1 MSGAPETRRVG
12 LIVPSSNTTIETE
25 IPLMLARAELGVP
38 VTFHSSRA
46 VLHSVDA
53 ESLDRMV
60 AEGDRCASELSDA
73 RVDVIAYACLV
84 ALMARGAGA
93 HEQIESHLSEVVAA
107 NGGEAPIVSSAGAL
121 IRTLH
126 AQGVER
132 VAIMTPYMPPL
143 TKLVADYLE
152 AYGIEVVDSLS
163 LAVPDNVEV
172 GRLAPAG
179 LLDHARGL
187 DLSRAQTL
195 IASACVQMP
204 SLPVLD
210 ELEGET
216 GLPVI
221 SAATATAAEVLDAL
235 GFERAVP
242 GAGSLLAPGTAS
254 RS

>member
-1 MSGAPETRRVG
+1 MNAAETKRVG

-46 VLHSVDA
+46 VLHSVDK

-60 AEGDRCASELSDA
+60 ADSDRCASELSDA

-93 HEQIESHLSEVVAA
+93 HEEIEKHLGEVVEA
-107 NGGEAPIVSSAGAL
+107 NGGHSPIVSSAGAL
-121 IRTLH
+121 IRTLQR
-126 AQGVER
+126 QGIER

-143 TKLVADYLE
+143 TKLVADYIE

-163 LAVPDNVEV
+163 LAVADNVEV
-172 GRLAPAG
+172 GRLPQAD
-179 LLDHARGL
+179 LIDHARGL
-187 DLSRAQTL
+187 DLGRAQTL

-204 SLPVLD
+204 SLEVLD
-210 ELEGET
+210 ELESDH

-221 SAATATAAEVLDAL
+221 SAATATAAEVLDVL
-235 GFERAVP
+235 GLDRAVP
-242 GAGSLLAPGTAS
+242 GAGSLLAGAS
-254 RS
+254 GP

>member
-1 MSGAPETRRVG
+1 MNAAETKRIG

-46 VLHSVDA
+46 VLHSVDK

-60 AEGDRCASELSDA
+60 ADSDRCASELSDA

-93 HEQIESHLSEVVAA
+93 HEEIEKHLGEVVEA
-107 NGGEAPIVSSAGAL
+107 NGGHSPIVSSAGAL
-121 IRTLH
+121 IRTLQR
-126 AQGVER
+126 QGIER

-143 TKLVADYLE
+143 TKLVADYIE

-163 LAVPDNVEV
+163 LAVADNVEV
-172 GRLAPAG
+172 GRLPQAG
-179 LLDHARGL
+179 LIDHARGL
-187 DLSRAQTL
+187 DLGRAQTL

-204 SLPVLD
+204 SLEVLD
-210 ELEGET
+210 ELESDH

-221 SAATATAAEVLDAL
+221 SAATATAAEVLDVL
-235 GFERAVP
+235 GLDRAVP
-242 GAGSLLAPGTAS
+242 GAGSLLAGAS
-254 RS
+254 GP

>member
-1 MSGAPETRRVG
+1 MSAAEIKRVG

-25 IPLMLARAELGVP
+25 IPLMMARADLGVP

-46 VLHSVDA
+46 VLHSVDE

-60 AEGDRCASELSDA
+60 ADSDRCASELSDA

-93 HEQIESHLSEVVAA
+93 HEEIEKRLGEVVEA
-107 NGGEAPIVSSAGAL
+107 NGGHSPIVSSAGAL
-121 IRTLH
+121 IRTLRR
-126 AQGVER
+126 QGVER

-143 TKLVADYLE
+143 TKLVADYIE
-152 AYGIEVVDSLS
+152 AYDIEVVDSLS
-163 LAVPDNVEV
+163 LAVSDNVAV
-172 GRLAPAG
+172 GKLPQAG
-179 LLDHARGL
+179 LIEHARGL
-187 DLSRAQTL
+187 DLGRAQTL

-204 SLPVLD
+204 SLEVLE
-210 ELEGET
+210 ELESDH

-235 GFERAVP
+235 GLERAIP
-242 GAGSLLAPGTAS
+242 GAGSLLAGTTAS
-254 RS
+254 

>member
-1 MSGAPETRRVG
+1 MNAAETRRVG

-25 IPLMLARAELGVP
+25 IPLMMARAELGVP

-46 VLHSVDA
+46 VLHSVDE

-60 AEGDRCASELSDA
+60 ADSDRCASELSDA

-93 HEQIESHLSEVVAA
+93 HEEIEKRLAEVVEA
-107 NGGEAPIVSSAGAL
+107 NGGESPIVSSAGAL
-121 IRTLH
+121 IRTLQR
-126 AQGVER
+126 QGVER

-143 TKLVADYLE
+143 TKLVADYIE

-163 LAVPDNVEV
+163 LAVADNVEV
-172 GRLAPAG
+172 GKLPQAG
-179 LLDHARGL
+179 LIDHARGL

-204 SLPVLD
+204 SLEVLD
-210 ELEGET
+210 ELEST
-216 GLPVI
+216 QGLPVI
-221 SAATATAAEVLDAL
+221 SAATATAAEVLDVL
-235 GFERAVP
+235 GFDRTVP
-242 GAGSLLAPGTAS
+242 GAGSLLAGTPAP
-254 RS
+254 

>member
-1 MSGAPETRRVG
+1 MNAAETKRIG

-46 VLHSVDA
+46 VLHSVDK

-60 AEGDRCASELSDA
+60 ADSDRCASELSDA

-93 HEQIESHLSEVVAA
+93 HEEIEKHLGEVVEA
-107 NGGEAPIVSSAGAL
+107 NGGHSPIVSSAGAL
-121 IRTLH
+121 IRTLQR
-126 AQGVER
+126 QGIER

-143 TKLVADYLE
+143 TKLVADYIE

-163 LAVPDNVEV
+163 LAVADNVEV
-172 GRLAPAG
+172 GRLPQAD
-179 LLDHARGL
+179 LIDHARGL
-187 DLSRAQTL
+187 DLGRAQTL

-204 SLPVLD
+204 SLEVLD
-210 ELEGET
+210 ELESDH

-221 SAATATAAEVLDAL
+221 SAATATAAEVLDVL
-235 GFERAVP
+235 GLDRAVP
-242 GAGSLLAPGTAS
+242 GAGSLLAGAS
-254 RS
+254 GP

>member
-1 MSGAPETRRVG
+1 MSAAETRRVG

-46 VLHSVDA
+46 VLHNVDE

-60 AEGDRCASELSDA
+60 ADSDRCASELADA

-93 HEQIESHLSEVVAA
+93 HEQIEKRLAEVV
-107 NGGEAPIVSSAGAL
+107 EASGATCPVVSSAGAL
-121 IRTLH
+121 VRTLQR
-126 AQGVER
+126 QGVER

-163 LAVPDNVEV
+163 LAVADNVEV
-172 GRLAPAG
+172 GRLDPTG
-179 LLDHARGL
+179 LRDHARGL

-204 SLPVLD
+204 SLEVL
-210 ELEGET
+210 EALEGDQ
-216 GLPVI
+216 GLPVV

-235 GFERAVP
+235 GFARAVP
-242 GAGSLLAPGTAS
+242 GAGSLLAS
-254 RS
+254 R